1 MSEIIKVD
9 GLRKSYGDVVAVD
22 GISFSVEEN
31 TLFAFLGPN
40 GAGKSTVINIIC
52 TILKPD
58 SGNVAV
64 NGNDLGKDDT
74 EIRKTLGI
82 VFQNSIL
89 DPLLTVRENIRIRG
103 ALYGLKGKE
112 LEDRVVWAAGSAGAD
127 EFLDRRY
134 GKLSGGQKRRSDI
147 ARALVSK
154 PKILML
160 DEPTTGLDPQ
170 TRKRIWDTI
179 RTLKEEEGMTVFLTT
194 HYMEEAEVADYVII
208 IDEGKIAAEG
218 TPSYL
223 KEIFTS
229 DVLILSSD
237 DMDALVSKL
246 EADGMNYEI
255 SGDRVRIKLKD
266 TKSSIAILNRYEEL
280 ISSLEVKMGTMDD
293 AFIGITGEA
302 IR

>member
-64 NGNDLGKDDT
+64 NGNDLGKNDT

-208 IDEGKIAAEG
+208 IDEGKIAAKG

-237 DMDALVSKL
+237 DMEALVSKL

>member
-134 GKLSGGQKRRSDI
+134 RKLSGGQKRRSDI

-160 DEPTTGLDPQ
+160 DEP
-170 TRKRIWDTI
+170 
-179 RTLKEEEGMTVFLTT
+179 
-194 HYMEEAEVADYVII
+194 
-208 IDEGKIAAEG
+208 
-218 TPSYL
+218 
-223 KEIFTS
+223 
-229 DVLILSSD
+229 
-237 DMDALVSKL
+237 
-246 EADGMNYEI
+246 
-255 SGDRVRIKLKD
+255 DRP
-266 TKSSIAILNRYEEL
+266 
-280 ISSLEVKMGTMDD
+280 
-293 AFIGITGEA
+293 
-302 IR
+302 